1 MKAELLIKKSQMI
14 KLMVIYKIP
23 YRKFC
28 KENNNLS

>member
-23 YRKFC
+23 YRK
-28 KENNNLS
+28 ENNNLS